1 MSVVVAN
8 LSASEDYFR
17 FFGLEQQFNLDLSA
31 LDQAYLA
38 IQKEVH
44 PDRHARGS
52 DSEKRLAMQM
62 ATLANTAFQ
71 TLKNPIQRGLYLCQL
86 HGVDAHLE
94 TNTAMPAAFL
104 MKQMDWRESLE
115 EHEEDLNALE
125 LLATE
130 VDQSKRDTLAEIA
143 QAVDGAKNYDRAA
156 ELLRGLLFIDKFALE
171 LDDAIS
177 ALVEL

>member
-1 MSVVVAN
+1 MAN
-8 LSASEDYFR
+8 PSASEDYFR

-71 TLKNPIQRGLYLCQL
+71 TLKHPIQRGLYLCQL

-115 EHEEDLNALE
+115 EREEDLAALE
-125 LLATE
+125 LLAEE
-130 VDQSKRDTLAEIA
+130 VDQSKRDTLVEIA

>member
-8 LSASEDYFR
+8 PSASDDYFR

-31 LDQAYLA
+31 LDRAYLA

-52 DSEKRLAMQM
+52 DAEQRLAMQM

-86 HGVDAHLE
+86 HGVDARLE

-104 MKQMDWRESLE
+104 MKQMEWRESLE
-115 EHEEDLNALE
+115 DQDEDLGALE
-125 LLATE
+125 ALSEE
-130 VDQSKRDTLAEIA
+130 VDQSKRDTLVEIT
-143 QAVDGAKNYDRAA
+143 QAIDAAKNYERAA
-156 ELLRGLLFIDKFALE
+156 ELLRSLLFIDKFALE

-177 ALVEL
+177 ALV

>member
-1 MSVVVAN
+1 MAN
-8 LSASEDYFR
+8 PSASEDYFR

-71 TLKNPIQRGLYLCQL
+71 TLKNPIQRGLYICQL

-115 EHEEDLNALE
+115 EREEDLTALE
-125 LLATE
+125 LLAKE